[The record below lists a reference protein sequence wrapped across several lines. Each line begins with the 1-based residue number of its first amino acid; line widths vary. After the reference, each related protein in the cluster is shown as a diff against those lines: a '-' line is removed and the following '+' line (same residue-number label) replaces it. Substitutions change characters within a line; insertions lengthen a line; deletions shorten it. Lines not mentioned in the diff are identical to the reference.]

1 MISLDE
7 ILTNNRE
14 RNYTQVFEQHGE
26 DVARNELL
34 PGHYYSVDLR
44 YDNFNENRIP
54 SSIEEWKLNPSFYL
68 TTEKHLDFNP
78 TGLVFNHDDWKN
90 SVLMLNLKVIPPKY
104 KTKLIMAH
112 LNLIETDLE
121 RIEAFS
127 KRNKLPISERKKV
140 NLSIFKMTP
149 SILEQATGI
158 KIGYAMNRYKIDK
171 INNVRVLDWNNIGE
185 LPLAN
190 VETNGLKYAS
200 AAFNISTVF
209 NTFEEKQQNLI

>member
-14 RNYTQVFEQHGE
+14 RNYTEIFEQYGE

-34 PGHYYSVDLR
+34 PGHYYSVDIR

-54 SSIEEWKLNPSFYL
+54 SSMEEWKLNPSFYL

-112 LNLIETDLE
+112 LNLIESDLE
-121 RIEAFS
+121 KIDAFS
-127 KRNKLPISERKKV
+127 KRNKLSINERKKV
-140 NLSIFKMTP
+140 NLSIFKITP

>member
-14 RNYTQVFEQHGE
+14 RNYTEVFEQHGE
-26 DVARNELL
+26 DIVRNELL
-34 PGHYYSVDLR
+34 PGHYYSVNVK
-44 YDNFNENRIP
+44 YNNFNESRIP
-54 SSIEEWKLNPSFYL
+54 SSLEEWKINPSLYL
-68 TTEKHLDFNP
+68 TTERHLDFNP

-127 KRNKLPISERKKV
+127 KRNKLPMSERKKV
-140 NLSIFKMTP
+140 NLSIFKITP
-149 SILEQATGI
+149 SIIEQATGI

>member
-14 RNYTQVFEQHGE
+14 RNYTEVFEQYGE
-26 DVARNELL
+26 DVVRNELL
-34 PGHYYSVDLR
+34 PGHYYSVDIR

-54 SSIEEWKLNPSFYL
+54 SSMEEWKLNPSFYL

-112 LNLIETDLE
+112 LNLIESDLE
-121 RIEAFS
+121 KIDAFS
-127 KRNKLPISERKKV
+127 KRNKLSINERKKV
-140 NLSIFKMTP
+140 NLSIFKITP